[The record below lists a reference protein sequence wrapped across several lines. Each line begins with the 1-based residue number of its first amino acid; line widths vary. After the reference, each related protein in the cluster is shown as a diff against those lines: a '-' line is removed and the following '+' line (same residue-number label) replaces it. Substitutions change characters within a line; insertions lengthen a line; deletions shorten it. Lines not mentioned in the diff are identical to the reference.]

1 MSNPINP
8 AAGGFFRDESRTV
21 SFPQWKAVLR
31 EEALPPETV
40 VFYERAV
47 LSFLHF
53 CKARHCGASVRV
65 VRAYLAETRIAEAG
79 REALRWFFR
88 RAAGADR
95 TGNGPGGAAG
105 PRNQPRHG
113 TETPVPSFRRREV
126 PSARTEPPP
135 GAADL
140 GRADWERDLIVAAR
154 EAHLAWRTETTY
166 REWAARF
173 VAFLQGRPPREARG
187 EDVAEFLSRLAVES
201 RLSPASQKQALN
213 ALVFFLEKGLGRVL
227 GKLGFQRAAAKRR
240 APVVL
245 SREECGRL
253 FGQLEGTWSL
263 MAELMYG
270 TGVRLMEL
278 LRLRVQHV
286 DLERGAL
293 TVSGGKGDK
302 DRVTV
307 LPAVLRERLEEH
319 LKRLKRLWREDRAEG
334 LPGVW
339 LPEGLGRKYAA
350 AGGRWEWQWLFPSR
364 GLSRDPVSGV
374 RRRHHVT
381 DSAFQLAL
389 KKAADAADLNK
400 RVSPHVLRHSFA
412 THLLEGGADIRTV
425 QELLGHAKVE
435 TTQIYTHV
443 MRRPGLGVRSPLDTS

>member
-1 MSNPINP
+1 MNNPTNP
-8 AAGGFFRDESRTV
+8 AAGGLFRDESRAV
-21 SFPQWKAVLR
+21 SFPHWKAVLR
-31 EEALPPETV
+31 EEALPPETM

-53 CKARHCGASVRV
+53 CKARRCGASIRV
-65 VRAYLAETRIAEAG
+65 VRAYLAETRIAEAE

-88 RAAGADR
+88 RAAGVAPRTGGNDLGDADR
-95 TGNGPGGAAG
+95 
-105 PRNQPRHG
+105 PRNRPSQETG
-113 TETPVPSFRRREV
+113 TPVPTFHRREV
-126 PSARTEPPP
+126 PSAQMEPPP

-154 EAHLAWRTETTY
+154 GAHLAWRTETTY

-173 VAFLQGRPPREARG
+173 VVFLKGRPPREARG

-227 GKLGFQRAAAKRR
+227 GKIDFQRAAAKRR

-253 FGQLEGTWSL
+253 FGRLEGTWSL

-293 TVSGGKGDK
+293 IVNGGKGDK

-334 LPGVW
+334 VPGVW
-339 LPEGLGRKYAA
+339 LPEGLGASMRGRAS
-350 AGGRWEWQWLFPSR
+350 AG
-364 GLSRDPVSGV
+364 SGSGCL
-374 RRRHHVT
+374 RR
-381 DSAFQLAL
+381 A
-389 KKAADAADLNK
+389 
-400 RVSPHVLRHSFA
+400 
-412 THLLEGGADIRTV
+412 G
-425 QELLGHAKVE
+425 
-435 TTQIYTHV
+435 
-443 MRRPGLGVRSPLDTS
+443 